1 MAASQVQHAIIAVDY
16 FTKWVEAKALATITA
31 VFTIDFLWKLIISR
45 FGLPR
50 VIVTDRGKQFDN
62 AQFKAYC
69 ISKGIHVHYASK
81 AHPKANG
88 QVEVTNRTIKKGIK
102 KRLREAKG
110 AWPDEL
116 YNVLWA
122 YRITPRTATGKTP
135 YSLAFGAEADRKHR
149 SPRKPGRSQ
158 G

>member
-1 MAASQVQHAIIAVDY
+1 MRGPWPFAQWGVDLIGPLPMAAGQGQYAIIAVDY
-16 FTKWVEAKALATITA
+16 FMKWVEAKALTTITA
-31 VFTIDFLWKLIISR
+31 KVTIDFLWKLIISR

-62 AQFKAYC
+62 AQFKVYC
-69 ISKGIHVHYASK
+69 VSKGIHIHYVFK

-88 QVEVTNRTIKKGIK
+88 QVEVTNRTIKKGSK
-102 KRLREAKG
+102 KRLQEAKG

-122 YRITPRTATGKTP
+122 YRTTP
-135 YSLAFGAEADRKHR
+135 
-149 SPRKPGRSQ
+149 
-158 G
+158 